1 MNANRVVPCANPATQ
16 PRYSMAFAQWREVL
30 EKVYGLN
37 CERHPGPSCEVEI
50 DRREIGEVCVAEVRM
65 SAQTLAPRRKME
77 QTEDQLYLKLV
88 VNGTARFEQNGEQRR
103 FAAGSLVIVDPAAP
117 FLEYVEE
124 DTRLV
129 VVTCPKP
136 ALRER
141 GYPSHFNHWLAPDVQ
156 SPDVQT
162 VHDMVRVIASRGG
175 GLAEQTRTLLGAQLL
190 DLMDVLLHADSRP
203 ASRMGEAARYR
214 VKRFIAQHIGDETL
228 DATTIA
234 HAAGLSISY
243 LNRIFREEGTSPMRY
258 LWNQRLERA
267 YQFLTSAKADGLR
280 IEEVAWRCGFA
291 SAAHFSRL
299 FKQRYGA
306 TPKELREGGK
316 AAAAAQ

>member
-1 MNANRVVPCANPATQ
+1 MNANLAVPSATVVPQ
-16 PRYSMAFAQWREVL
+16 SRYGMGFGQWREVL
-30 EKVYGLN
+30 EKAYGLN

-50 DRREIGEVCVAEVRM
+50 DMREVGAVCVAEVRM
-65 SAQTLAPRRKME
+65 SAQTIAPRRKME
-77 QTEDQLYLKLV
+77 PTEDQLYLKLV
-88 VNGTARFEQNGEQRR
+88 VGGTAKFEQNGERR
-103 FAAGSLVIVDPAAP
+103 CFPAGSIVIVDPAVP
-117 FLEYVEE
+117 FLESVE
-124 DTRLV
+124 DATQLV

-141 GYPSHFNHWLAPDVQ
+141 GFRSHFNHWLAPDIQ

-162 VHDMVRVIASRGG
+162 VHDMIRVIASRRG
-175 GLAEQTRTLLGAQLL
+175 GLAEETRTLLGAQLL
-190 DLMDVLLHADSRP
+190 DLMDVLLNADSCR
-203 ASRMGEAARYR
+203 ANRTAEAARYR

-234 HAAGLSISY
+234 NSAALSISY
-243 LNRIFREEGTSPMRY
+243 LNRIFREDGMSPMRY

-267 YQFLTSAKADGLR
+267 YQFLTSAKSDGLR
-280 IEEVAWRCGFA
+280 IEEIAWRCGFA

-299 FKQRYGA
+299 FRQRYGA

-316 AAAAAQ
+316 ASAVRE